1 MFNSVCVCVLAVK
14 GEEETYG
21 LVRGQPVKVMRA
33 DSRCDN
39 ICNVIGSVSLT
50 LHRSCLLARI
60 SMMFVGISW
69 MWPYVSALFLSP
81 SL

>member
-1 MFNSVCVCVLAVK
+1 M
-14 GEEETYG
+14 YG

-50 LHRSCLLARI
+50 LHRHCAGLN
-60 SMMFVGISW
+60 
-69 MWPYVSALFLSP
+69 
-81 SL
+81 